1 MHLSWDLNQNPG
13 HNFFVLNFCK
23 NYACVSGKQNR
34 YNKICFTHLN
44 VAVHPNTIWFTKVE
58 AVPANNG
65 QARGMLGSWYMYPIF
80 SQWTARLIVVLC
92 YILQGVPCIC
102 WSFFTGI
109 FLLGGSHLWPYLVNM
124 GTSIIWCD
132 SNIKVQ
138 YFSVWLWY
146 TLCSPLMAYH
156 HNDRLHEKV
165 SWLLPNHIPIKLLFL
180 FSTQLN

>member
-1 MHLSWDLNQNPG
+1 MGFLSKFHKWVGPNKLPLFSPYSIRDHPFKTSA
-13 HNFFVLNFCK
+13 NFHDFQPL
-23 NYACVSGKQNR
+23 
-34 YNKICFTHLN
+34 
-44 VAVHPNTIWFTKVE
+44 P
-58 AVPANNG
+58 P
-65 QARGMLGSWYMYPIF
+65 
-80 SQWTARLIVVLC
+80 
-92 YILQGVPCIC
+92 QGVPWIC

>member
-1 MHLSWDLNQNPG
+1 MKVLIFFSGVSLKTNGKKLKMDYVQTNPEKPYVIVHAWLG
-13 HNFFVLNFCK
+13 WQMKAPYVC
-23 NYACVSGKQNR
+23 
-34 YNKICFTHLN
+34 YNKSIIYEEIG
-44 VAVHPNTIWFTKVE
+44 IWAIKGRIGSK
-58 AVPANNG
+58 PA
-65 QARGMLGSWYMYPIF
+65 
-80 SQWTARLIVVLC
+80 IV
-92 YILQGVPCIC
+92 YQGVPWIC

-156 HNDRLHEKV
+156 HSDRLHVKV

-180 FSTQLN
+180 FITQLN

>member
-1 MHLSWDLNQNPG
+1 MALFQYFWRFTQICKKFAAYEHKIV
-13 HNFFVLNFCK
+13 FVLFLGVVRLK
-23 NYACVSGKQNR
+23 LFR
-34 YNKICFTHLN
+34 
-44 VAVHPNTIWFTKVE
+44 
-58 AVPANNG
+58 NNNN
-65 QARGMLGSWYMYPIF
+65 
-80 SQWTARLIVVLC
+80 
-92 YILQGVPCIC
+92 QGVPCIC

>member
-1 MHLSWDLNQNPG
+1 MQGTP
-13 HNFFVLNFCK
+13 
-23 NYACVSGKQNR
+23 
-34 YNKICFTHLN
+34 
-44 VAVHPNTIWFTKVE
+44 
-58 AVPANNG
+58 
-65 QARGMLGSWYMYPIF
+65 
-80 SQWTARLIVVLC
+80 WTAWLFWQISSGDHSNIGMGTTNLRFLITFSNERNHKREGRGVRRSQEHDYV
-92 YILQGVPCIC
+92 IHTWMQGVSWIH
-102 WSFFTGI
+102 WSFFSGI

>member
-1 MHLSWDLNQNPG
+1 MS
-13 HNFFVLNFCK
+13 K
-23 NYACVSGKQNR
+23 GKQGGP
-34 YNKICFTHLN
+34 YPPLKEWAVTTFSKSEFHLN
-44 VAVHPNTIWFTKVE
+44 SILSKSLKVYCCCWPRSMLNTLV
-58 AVPANNG
+58 
-65 QARGMLGSWYMYPIF
+65 IF
-80 SQWTARLIVVLC
+80 S
-92 YILQGVPCIC
+92 
-102 WSFFTGI
+102 GI

>member
-1 MHLSWDLNQNPG
+1 MLKPKVCLHSLLSHSSLEGGYGSKHNGAFWSDLIQ
-13 HNFFVLNFCK
+13 CR
-23 NYACVSGKQNR
+23 Q
-34 YNKICFTHLN
+34 
-44 VAVHPNTIWFTKVE
+44 
-58 AVPANNG
+58 
-65 QARGMLGSWYMYPIF
+65 
-80 SQWTARLIVVLC
+80 
-92 YILQGVPCIC
+92 YISPLWQGVRWIH